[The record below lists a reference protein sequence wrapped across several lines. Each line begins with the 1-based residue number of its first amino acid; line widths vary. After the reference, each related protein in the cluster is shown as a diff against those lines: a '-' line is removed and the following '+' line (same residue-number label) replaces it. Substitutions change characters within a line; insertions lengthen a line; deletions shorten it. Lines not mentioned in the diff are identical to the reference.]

1 MCGVS
6 VLSCLYLHNVCLAV
20 RMFIC
25 MNVFY
30 LFGLSHECFLT
41 VHSTLRLR
49 VAPGAGRPPGPRAP
63 RAGRRRRAPVCVF
76 VTVRRPCMV
85 ATHRNTPSF
94 LLNSIYTIIYLYS
107 LNTPFTAQSS
117 AEASAPSATHNKT
130 GTYERSQRRA
140 AGFSGT
146 VQSSS
151 LPREEAAAACC

>member
-49 VAPGAGRPPGPRAP
+49 VAPGAPRPPRRPPAP
-63 RAGRRRRAPVCVF
+63 RARVRFCHGSPALHGRNPPQHPQLPIELYIYDYIPLLFEYTFHRAKFRRGKRAKRHP
-76 VTVRRPCMV
+76 
-85 ATHRNTPSF
+85 
-94 LLNSIYTIIYLYS
+94 
-107 LNTPFTAQSS
+107 Q
-117 AEASAPSATHNKT
+117 
-130 GTYERSQRRA
+130 
-140 AGFSGT
+140 
-146 VQSSS
+146 
-151 LPREEAAAACC
+151 